1 MNGRVM
7 KDLVRPFLPAA
18 VRARLAFSSQ
28 AKEIIERHDAQT
40 IETVQALNRKYAAPL
55 IGTVRVWDLLEMLA
69 GCVDPTDPSL
79 YGASKLIHVLQV
91 VQAMEDDRVTDPD
104 MLCAALVHDLGKLLL
119 LHGEM
124 PENVACMNA
133 PIGEYPAGV
142 GLDNCVFQWN
152 HDEFAYSRLKDHVPE
167 HVAWLVRY
175 HSIMLSKCKPLMDE
189 RDLDWTRRFLLPFQ
203 KYDLKSKSPYAVPRK
218 TLADYKEL
226 VEELFPQ
233 PILF

>member
-1 MNGRVM
+1 M
-7 KDLVRPFLPAA
+7 KDLLRPFLPSAI
-18 VRARLAFSSQ
+18 RNRFAFSVQ
-28 AKEIIERHDAQT
+28 ARAIIERHGTQT
-40 IETVQALNRKYAAPL
+40 VETVAALNRKYAAPV

-79 YGASKLIHVLQV
+79 YGASQLTHVLQV
-91 VQAMEDDRVTDPD
+91 LDAMEDDHVTDPD
-104 MLCAALVHDLGKLLL
+104 LLGAALVHDLGKLLL
-119 LHGEM
+119 LHGES
-124 PENVACMNA
+124 PENVVCMNA
-133 PIGEYPAGV
+133 PIGRYPAGI

-175 HSIMLSKCKPLMDE
+175 HSIMLSKCKSLMNQ
-189 RDLDWTRRFLLPFQ
+189 RDREWTRRFLVPFQ

-218 TLADYKEL
+218 SLADYKEL

>member
-1 MNGRVM
+1 MNGRVV
-7 KDLVRPFLPAA
+7 KDMLRPFLPAA
-18 VRARLAFSSQ
+18 VRKRLAFSAQ
-28 AKEIIERHDAQT
+28 AKAIIERHDTQT
-40 IETVQALNRKYAAPL
+40 VETVQALNRKYAAPV

-79 YGASKLIHVLQV
+79 YGASQLIHVLQV
-91 VQAMEDDRVTDPD
+91 LEAMEDDHVTDRD
-104 MLCAALVHDLGKLLL
+104 MICAALVHDLGKLLL
-119 LHGEM
+119 VHGES
-124 PENVACMNA
+124 PENVACMNV
-133 PIGEYPAGV
+133 PIGEYAAGV

-175 HSIMLSKCKPLMDE
+175 HSIMLSKCKRLMDE
-189 RDLDWTRRFLLPFQ
+189 RDRDWTRRFLVPFQ

-218 TLADYKEL
+218 SLADYKEL